1 MYIAFVVQLFEQKL
15 PHGLYIGIMRAETL
29 MLLLHWNYGSTNLYT
44 ETMRAIYKA
53 ETFIKAENYWNR
65 IIDSFYIGIMGTQ
78 IVTNFILK
86 LKEKEFLSCK

>member
-53 ETFIKAENYWNR
+53 ETFIKLR
-65 IIDSFYIGIMGTQ
+65 IIGTESLTVFTLELWEHKLSQ
-78 IVTNFILK
+78 ILY
-86 LKEKEFLSCK
+86 